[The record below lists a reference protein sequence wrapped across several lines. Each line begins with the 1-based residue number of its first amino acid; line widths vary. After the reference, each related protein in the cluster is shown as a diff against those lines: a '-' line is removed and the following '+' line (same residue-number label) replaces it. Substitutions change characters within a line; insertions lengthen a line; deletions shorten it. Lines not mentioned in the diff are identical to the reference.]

1 MEVTSKSTKRR
12 VTSYLKIHYNI
23 NKNNLKSTKLY
34 QQNGIILKFQNN
46 QPKNFNLLQIYPSKI
61 QYNMY
66 QKSQNYN
73 LICTKKRE
81 NYCKVQ
87 CNMGQKFIKILQ

>member
-1 MEVTSKSTKRR
+1 MEVTSKNTKRR

-23 NKNNLKSTKLY
+23 NKNNVKSTKLY

-66 QKSQNYN
+66 QKSQNYS
-73 LICTKKRE
+73 LIRTKKKRITS
-81 NYCKVQ
+81 KVQ
-87 CNMGQKFIKILQ
+87 CNMGQKS

>member
-1 MEVTSKSTKRR
+1 MEVTSKNTIKR

-66 QKSQNYN
+66 QKSQNYS
-73 LICTKKRE
+73 IIRKKKE
-81 NYCKVQ
+81 NYLKST
-87 CNMGQKFIKILQ
+87 M

>member
-12 VTSYLKIHYNI
+12 VTSYLKIQYNI
-23 NKNNLKSTKLY
+23 NKNNVKSTKLY

-66 QKSQNYN
+66 QKSQNYS
-73 LICTKKRE
+73 LIRTKKKRITS
-81 NYCKVQ
+81 KV
-87 CNMGQKFIKILQ
+87 